1 MRWNQIAT
9 LFSIEFRMPVFLLA
23 LWGLSS
29 SAALATDKSEI
40 IRPVSKL
47 AAKEKEIVPLGSV
60 DGWVCASSDN
70 SADNNQ
76 LEVLPSGRGVLQ
88 WTLRRKPSVFNAL
101 VRPVAMCNFQALDFD
116 ICSKVATPIVVPLTD
131 QDGAKFHYLL
141 NADGG
146 RWRHVHLT
154 PADFKLS
161 EDSPVKKSFLD
172 PSKLSANF
180 SIADL
185 GGVFGSTDA
194 NVIQLS
200 GLYLQRD
207 GIPNLELPSHI
218 SGRVVEILDDC
229 HIRNEVT
236 VKDGAVLRIRAKR
249 LKLSANIKLETGGI
263 LDIAG
268 STITFANRFPHDITF
283 SAHRNALI
291 SIIRCQS
298 MSTVPTGLDLFEGSR
313 LRIADTTF
321 VGAGLTV
328 GAPKGCIV
336 ELSGVKTP
344 GELVFQP
351 GSRVALS
358 NCDGVLLW
366 PWYHPP
372 FKVNMVLPS
381 GSAIANWSMPTTSG
395 HDLSIKNSRTILWG
409 AVVDKGADVT
419 FKDSQLRAVG
429 LPLQGVNLKVAG
441 LRNKA
446 PLSGGKM
453 PLSDRNLALNNCR
466 VEAWNLY
473 PGKDDRVT
481 VDKCLLGEVIAFDSS
496 QCEIANS
503 TCDATGGY
511 VAAKDRSK
519 LTLTNCTLNS
529 LVTSVGH
536 ATLVLRKCTV
546 NGPLNAAGK
555 STIHLIDTTVNGPQK
570 QLDGGIILKLAK

>member
-23 LWGLSS
+23 LWGLFS

-76 LEVLPSGRGVLQ
+76 LQVLPSGRGVLQ

-101 VRPVAMCNFQALDFD
+101 VRPVAMCNFQAIDFD

-161 EDSPVKKSFLD
+161 EDSPVKKAFLD

-180 SIADL
+180 NIADL

-268 STITFANRFPHDITF
+268 STITFANRFPHDITI

-446 PLSGGKM
+446 PLSDGKV
-453 PLSDRNLALNNCR
+453 PLRDRNLALNNCR

-473 PGKDDRVT
+473 PGKDGLVT
-481 VDKCLLGEVIAFDSS
+481 VDKCLFGEVMAFDSS

-503 TCDATGGY
+503 TCDGTGGY

-536 ATLVLRKCTV
+536 ATLVLRKCIV